1 MNSDNLVLKC
11 LGWGG
16 LVYLFLCH
24 MVLLCI
30 PRNRLELQRS
40 YLPVFFLKRRKAQ
53 TATEAVEQDS
63 NDEDMSFCSRKC
75 VEMQIEVRNLRRK
88 VLVEAYKMTA
98 PARQWAMIVE
108 DAPQGFLAAV
118 VSLTNG
124 FRLFT
129 VAVSIFVPSLR
140 IAFSRLLHDRIAWAV
155 QGWMLQE
162 ALAALDHDRFEVC
175 DEFLASIFRLR
186 WVFPERDLGVS
197 LCESSRSTIEEVV
210 RKFLEVR
217 PFRRRHEE
225 LDGPEAFVRLMCLEL
240 LGREEPGPSSWGE
253 EFIEILKQMRSHE
266 LTNVAETIA
275 MASRRIR
282 FRDWREET
290 LALLRPSP
298 RLISKLTQITS
309 LSLNDSRSLEGLD
322 QLKNLTSLQLEL
334 QRKAIGSEGCGPLGE
349 GLAQLKNLT
358 SVQLQLQGSGIRSED
373 CRPLGEGLAQLKN
386 LTSVQLQL
394 QENKIGQEG
403 CKLLGEG
410 LAQLLNLGEPNWFRR
425 LPPPWRRIGSAEEA
439 HVCPAP
445 VAGEQNWSRRLQAAR
460 RRIGSA
466 AEPYV
471 CPAPVA
477 GEPNWFRR
485 LPPPWRRIGS
495 AEEPHVSPAPVAEE
509 RNWFRRLQ
517 VPWRRIGSAEEPHNF
532 PAPVAGERN
541 WLRRLQAPWRR
552 IGSAEEPHVCPA
564 PVAGE
569 PNRLRRLQG
578 AWARHGSIDKSHVCP
593 ARVAEEP
600 NFFRRLQS
608 AWPKLDPV
616 DKPHFCQD
624 RFAG

>member
-1 MNSDNLVLKC
+1 
-11 LGWGG
+11 
-16 LVYLFLCH
+16 
-24 MVLLCI
+24 
-30 PRNRLELQRS
+30 
-40 YLPVFFLKRRKAQ
+40 
-53 TATEAVEQDS
+53 
-63 NDEDMSFCSRKC
+63 
-75 VEMQIEVRNLRRK
+75 MQNEVRNLRRK

-162 ALAALDHDRFEVC
+162 ALDALDHDRFEVC

-410 LAQLLNLGEPNWFRR
+410 LAQLLNLTSVQLQLRENQIGSEGCRPLGEGLAQLKSLTSLQLQLQKNEIGSEGCRCLGEGLAQLKNLTTFQLQLQENEIGSEGCRPLGEGLAQLKN
-425 LPPPWRRIGSAEEA
+425 LTSVQLQLQENRIGSEGCRALGRGMAQLINLTSAQLELQKNLIFSEGCRALGQSLTPLINLTSVKIDLQDNEIGFEGRAEIRQSLAQLKNLTSVELRLLGTDIPIDPKSEWGRSM
-439 HVCPAP
+439 HQSLTPLMSMFP
-445 VAGEQNWSRRLQAAR
+445 VSPVSAAAR
-460 RRIGSA
+460 
-466 AEPYV
+466 
-471 CPAPVA
+471 A
-477 GEPNWFRR
+477 G
-485 LPPPWRRIGS
+485 
-495 AEEPHVSPAPVAEE
+495 
-509 RNWFRRLQ
+509 
-517 VPWRRIGSAEEPHNF
+517 
-532 PAPVAGERN
+532 
-541 WLRRLQAPWRR
+541 
-552 IGSAEEPHVCPA
+552 
-564 PVAGE
+564 
-569 PNRLRRLQG
+569 
-578 AWARHGSIDKSHVCP
+578 RHLAFGLAS
-593 ARVAEEP
+593 
-600 NFFRRLQS
+600 
-608 AWPKLDPV
+608 
-616 DKPHFCQD
+616 
-624 RFAG
+624 

>member
-1 MNSDNLVLKC
+1 M
-11 LGWGG
+11 
-16 LVYLFLCH
+16 YLFLCH

-162 ALAALDHDRFEVC
+162 ALDALDHDRFEVC

-410 LAQLLNLGEPNWFRR
+410 LAQLKSLTSLQLQLQKNEIGSEGCRCLGEGLAQLKNLTTFQLQLQENEIGSEGCRPLGEGLAQLKN
-425 LPPPWRRIGSAEEA
+425 LTSVQLQLQENRIGSEGCRALGRGMAQLINLTSAQLELQKNLIFSEGCRALGQSLTPLINLTSVKIDLQDNEIGFEGRAEIRQSLAQLKNLTSVELRLLGTDIPIDPKSEWGRSM
-439 HVCPAP
+439 HQSLTPLMSMFP
-445 VAGEQNWSRRLQAAR
+445 VSPVSAAAR
-460 RRIGSA
+460 
-466 AEPYV
+466 
-471 CPAPVA
+471 A
-477 GEPNWFRR
+477 G
-485 LPPPWRRIGS
+485 
-495 AEEPHVSPAPVAEE
+495 
-509 RNWFRRLQ
+509 
-517 VPWRRIGSAEEPHNF
+517 
-532 PAPVAGERN
+532 
-541 WLRRLQAPWRR
+541 
-552 IGSAEEPHVCPA
+552 
-564 PVAGE
+564 
-569 PNRLRRLQG
+569 
-578 AWARHGSIDKSHVCP
+578 RHLAFGLAS
-593 ARVAEEP
+593 
-600 NFFRRLQS
+600 
-608 AWPKLDPV
+608 
-616 DKPHFCQD
+616 
-624 RFAG
+624 